1 VREPTQAKNG
11 DFTNKKLTFLSGTQ
25 TCGLEMPQELW
36 IIRNDKF
43 LSQPCFEDKHHKTLK
58 KNRNM
63 REMPTFLVHHDFFPG
78 RLLTIWDWPHFKER
92 I

>member
-1 VREPTQAKNG
+1 MLTLLTKIGLFFLEL
-11 DFTNKKLTFLSGTQ
+11 KLG
-25 TCGLEMPQELW
+25 GLEMPQELW

-63 REMPTFLVHHDFFPG
+63 REMPTFLVHHDVFPG